1 MIRIECP
8 ACGHT
13 VRGPASFVG
22 KKIKCKKDDCKSVFV
37 VAEALPEVPDPIV
50 HEAPVIEERS
60 NPVLA
65 GPAIDPAT
73 KQESKYPNLLRYVQW
88 SKSAAFV
95 QLILLLLV
103 AVFFLIA
110 AIAQPVI
117 SEGPLTSALGLM
129 FVQGVVSALIAL
141 ASYIVYVASMAAIEL
156 IYVLLDIEANTRSEV
171 QQ

>member
-65 GPAIDPAT
+65 DPAT

-88 SKSAAFV
+88 CKSAAFV

-129 FVQGVVSALIAL
+129 FVLGVVSTLIAL

-171 QQ
+171 QNSES